1 MSGSEDLERLQ
12 TEFDRL
18 ERENEKLRMGNRRW
32 IRIAGTDDLTG
43 LPNGVF
49 FSTALL
55 PQIISAANAEGQGF
69 VCIMVAPDKLGDINQ
84 KYGSEGGDQIVNGLS
99 EYLKENVEA
108 DEKLAHVDGANFVVI
123 VPKGDQAQAKRRT
136 RQIRAQ
142 VVSRH
147 FECGEEAVRLT
158 LSMGVIIQP
167 AEPQGAGTKVKEVA
181 EDLLRR
187 MGVAHDQ
194 AKKQGGDK
202 VVEDFVADEA

>member
-12 TEFDRL
+12 TKIDRL
-18 ERENEKLRMGNRRW
+18 ERENEKLRISHRRW
-32 IRIAGTDDLTG
+32 MRNAGTDGLTG
-43 LPNGVF
+43 LPNKVF

-55 PQIISAANAEGQGF
+55 PQIISSAIAEGRGF

-84 KYGSEGGDQIVNGLS
+84 KYGREGGDQIVNGLF

-108 DEKLAHVDGANFVVI
+108 DEKLVHIDGANFVVI

-147 FECGEEAVRLT
+147 FECGGEAVTLT
-158 LSMGVIIQP
+158 LSMGVTIQP
-167 AEPQGAGTKVKEVA
+167 AEPQGAVTNVKEVS

-187 MGVAHDQ
+187 MGVALDQ

-202 VVEDFVADEA
+202 VVEDFEADEA

>member
-1 MSGSEDLERLQ
+1 MEA
-12 TEFDRL
+12 
-18 ERENEKLRMGNRRW
+18 NEKLVH
-32 IRIAGTDDLTG
+32 I
-43 LPNGVF
+43 
-49 FSTALL
+49 
-55 PQIISAANAEGQGF
+55 
-69 VCIMVAPDKLGDINQ
+69 
-84 KYGSEGGDQIVNGLS
+84 
-99 EYLKENVEA
+99 
-108 DEKLAHVDGANFVVI
+108 DGANFVVI

-147 FECGEEAVRLT
+147 FECGGEVFRLT
-158 LSMGVIIQP
+158 LSRGAIIQP

-202 VVEDFVADEA
+202 MVEDFVADEA

>member
-43 LPNGVF
+43 LPSKVF

-108 DEKLAHVDGANFVVI
+108 DEKLVHIDGSNFVVI

-147 FECGEEAVRLT
+147 FECGGEAVRLT

-167 AEPQGAGTKVKEVA
+167 AEPQGAGTKVMEVA

-202 VVEDFVADEA
+202 VVEDFVANEA

>member
-1 MSGSEDLERLQ
+1 
-12 TEFDRL
+12 
-18 ERENEKLRMGNRRW
+18 
-32 IRIAGTDDLTG
+32 
-43 LPNGVF
+43 
-49 FSTALL
+49 
-55 PQIISAANAEGQGF
+55 
-69 VCIMVAPDKLGDINQ
+69 MVASEKLGDINQ

-108 DEKLAHVDGANFVVI
+108 DEKLVHIDGANFVVI
-123 VPKGDQAQAKRRT
+123 VPKGDQPQAKRRT

-147 FECGEEAVRLT
+147 FECGGEAVRLT

-167 AEPQGAGTKVKEVA
+167 AEPQGAGTKVMEVA
-181 EDLLRR
+181 EDLLSR

-202 VVEDFVADEA
+202 VVEDFVANEA

>member
-1 MSGSEDLERLQ
+1 
-12 TEFDRL
+12 
-18 ERENEKLRMGNRRW
+18 
-32 IRIAGTDDLTG
+32 
-43 LPNGVF
+43 
-49 FSTALL
+49 
-55 PQIISAANAEGQGF
+55 
-69 VCIMVAPDKLGDINQ
+69 MVAPEKLGDINQ

-99 EYLKENVEA
+99 EYLKENVEP
-108 DEKLAHVDGANFVVI
+108 DEKLVHIDGANFVVI

-181 EDLLRR
+181 EDLLSR

>member
-18 ERENEKLRMGNRRW
+18 ERENEKLRISNRRW

-43 LPNGVF
+43 LPNKVF

-69 VCIMVAPDKLGDINQ
+69 VCIMVAPSKLGDINQ

-99 EYLKENVEA
+99 EYLKENVKA
-108 DEKLAHVDGANFVVI
+108 DEKLVHIDGANFVVI

-147 FECGEEAVRLT
+147 FECGGEAVRLT

-167 AEPQGAGTKVKEVA
+167 AEPQGAGTKVMEVA

-187 MGVAHDQ
+187 IGVAHDQ

-202 VVEDFVADEA
+202 VVEDFVANEA

>member
-1 MSGSEDLERLQ
+1 M
-12 TEFDRL
+12 
-18 ERENEKLRMGNRRW
+18 
-32 IRIAGTDDLTG
+32 
-43 LPNGVF
+43 
-49 FSTALL
+49 
-55 PQIISAANAEGQGF
+55 
-69 VCIMVAPDKLGDINQ
+69 
-84 KYGSEGGDQIVNGLS
+84 
-99 EYLKENVEA
+99 EA
-108 DEKLAHVDGANFVVI
+108 DEKPVHVDGANFVVI
-123 VPKGDQAQAKRRT
+123 VPKGDQAQVKRRT

-181 EDLLRR
+181 EDLLSR

>member
-12 TEFDRL
+12 TKIDQL
-18 ERENEKLRMGNRRW
+18 ERENEKLRISHRRW
-32 IRIAGTDDLTG
+32 MRIAGTDGLTG
-43 LPNGVF
+43 LPNKVF
-49 FSTALL
+49 FSTTLL
-55 PQIISAANAEGQGF
+55 PQIISSANAEGRGF

-84 KYGSEGGDQIVNGLS
+84 KYGREGGDQIVNGLF

-108 DEKLAHVDGANFVVI
+108 DEKLVHIDGGNFVVI

-136 RQIRAQ
+136 GQICAQ

-147 FECGEEAVRLT
+147 FECGGEAVTLT
-158 LSMGVIIQP
+158 LSMGVTIQP
-167 AEPQGAGTKVKEVA
+167 AEPQGAGTKVKEVT

-187 MGVAHDQ
+187 MGVALDQ

-202 VVEDFVADEA
+202 VVEDFEADEA

>member
-18 ERENEKLRMGNRRW
+18 ERENEKLRISNRRW

-43 LPNGVF
+43 LPNKVF

-55 PQIISAANAEGQGF
+55 PQIISSANAEGQGL

-99 EYLKENVEA
+99 EYLKENVEV
-108 DEKLAHVDGANFVVI
+108 DEKLAHIDGANFVVI

-147 FECGEEAVRLT
+147 FECGGEAVRLT